1 MMFYSVQSYYMCVL
15 YTLMLPSS
23 KEYSSKVPTR
33 KLINPSPRE
42 GITEQECEGKQYLR
56 GFDQV
61 SQFGKNME

>member
-1 MMFYSVQSYYMCVL
+1 
-15 YTLMLPSS
+15 MLPSS